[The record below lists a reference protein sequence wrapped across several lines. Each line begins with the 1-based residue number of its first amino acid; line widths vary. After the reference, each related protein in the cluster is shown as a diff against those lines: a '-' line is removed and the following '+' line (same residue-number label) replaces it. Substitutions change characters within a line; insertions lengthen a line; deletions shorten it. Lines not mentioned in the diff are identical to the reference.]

1 METVEEKIRAQLTI
15 EGRVQGVCFRAFTRD
30 IARRSDVRGWVKNLP
45 NGDVEV
51 VLEGSKKDVGVVI
64 ANCYKGP
71 PGSLVTNISI
81 KWERYTGQAPP
92 FSITY

>member
-1 METVEEKIRAQLTI
+1 MEEKIRAHLII
-15 EGRVQGVCFRAFTRD
+15 EGRVHGVCFRAFVRD
-30 IARRSDVRGWVKNLP
+30 IARRSDVRGWVKNLS
-45 NGDVEV
+45 NGDVEA
-51 VLEGSKKDVGVVI
+51 VLEGDRKEVGIVV

-81 KWERYTGQAPP
+81 KWEAYTGTAGP

>member
-1 METVEEKIRAQLTI
+1 VEEKIRAHLVI

-30 IARRSDVRGWVKNLP
+30 IARRSGVRGWVKNLC
-45 NGDVEV
+45 NGDVEA
-51 VLEGSKKDVGVVI
+51 VLEGDKKDVGVVI

-81 KWERYTGQAPP
+81 TWEDYTGEAGP

>member
-1 METVEEKIRAQLTI
+1 MDAEVKARARLVI

-30 IARRSDVRGWVKNLP
+30 IARRHNVRGWVKNLY
-45 NGDVEV
+45 NGDVEA
-51 VLEGSKKDVGVVI
+51 VLEGGKKEVGIVI

-81 KWERYTGQAPP
+81 KWEDYTGEAGP
-92 FSITY
+92 FSIIY